1 MIYTGAIRL
10 KAEKKSATLKAE
22 SEEQKLKTKI
32 RRLYDIANVLSSL
45 GLIEKCQAINS
56 KKPAFK
62 WIGIEGTIK
71 SLNELKNEPLN
82 TSCDFYNIDT
92 SQHCL

>member
-32 RRLYDIANVLSSL
+32 AIEDLSKQLARTWEILTVADISSVLFVSCL
-45 GLIEKCQAINS
+45 A
-56 KKPAFK
+56 
-62 WIGIEGTIK
+62 TIVICK
-71 SLNELKNEPLN
+71 
-82 TSCDFYNIDT
+82 IV
-92 SQHCL
+92 HH

>member
-32 RRLYDIANVLSSL
+32 AIEDLVKQLARTWEILTVADISSVLFVYFVLQPSSFV
-45 GLIEKCQAINS
+45 K
-56 KKPAFK
+56 
-62 WIGIEGTIK
+62 
-71 SLNELKNEPLN
+71 
-82 TSCDFYNIDT
+82 
-92 SQHCL
+92 